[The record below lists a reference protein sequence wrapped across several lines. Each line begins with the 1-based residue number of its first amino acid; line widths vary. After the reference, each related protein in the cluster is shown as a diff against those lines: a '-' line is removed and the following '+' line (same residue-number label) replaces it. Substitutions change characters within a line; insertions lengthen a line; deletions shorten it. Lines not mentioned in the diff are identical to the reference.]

1 MKHAKAPPPKYPPK
15 STLVDLHCRVA
26 DWWKKKLKAYARRT
40 GRSMSH
46 IVIDSVRRTME
57 NEALGPELTAKEKE
71 ERRSAHLE
79 RMSKRRHPQGE
90 RKSTPG
96 PSPKRKRKGKRKR
109 PTRIAGKK
117 AGRPIGGAREGR
129 RIGTSRSNMFTA

>member
-1 MKHAKAPPPKYPPK
+1 MKHAKARPPKYPPK

-57 NEALGPELTAKEKE
+57 NAALGPELTAREKE

-90 RKSTPG
+90 QESTPG
-96 PSPKRKRKGKRKR
+96 PSPKRKGKRKS
-109 PTRIAGKK
+109 PTPIADKK
-117 AGRPIGGAREGR
+117 AGRPIGGPKGGR